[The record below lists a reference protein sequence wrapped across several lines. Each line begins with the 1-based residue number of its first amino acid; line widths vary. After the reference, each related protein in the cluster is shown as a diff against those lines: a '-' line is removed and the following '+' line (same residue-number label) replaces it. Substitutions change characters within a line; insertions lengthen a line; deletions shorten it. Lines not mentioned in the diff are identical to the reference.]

1 MKMCN
6 TYLIFFIHNS
16 SFVGYSITYRYNITC
31 DSGIKNIYREQ
42 KYIAF
47 LRFIVSP
54 SPFLPF
60 CFFFFSHILWLDSVT
75 IASSTLRNRRRVNV
89 LISIASYFLFIRSSF
104 LWYKYACIF
113 HNSLFQSHQKVRI
126 YLSYFFCLFYRRN
139 FSFSSFEVNR
149 VYDYI

>member
-1 MKMCN
+1 MYDFLFRYFCKSVMKMCN
-6 TYLIFFIHNS
+6 TYLIFFIYNS
-16 SFVGYSITYRYNITC
+16 SFLGYSITYRYNITC

-89 LISIASYFLFIRSSF
+89 LISIALYFLFIRSSF

-113 HNSLFQSHQKVRI
+113 HNSLF
-126 YLSYFFCLFYRRN
+126 
-139 FSFSSFEVNR
+139 
-149 VYDYI
+149 